1 MPAPR
6 AGAARCFEA
15 AIEAAKGTRWV
26 HEPVQ
31 DDPDGPRLRTQRRWL
46 ERAAHVLGLCQAVSV
61 EIVGRVV
68 SVLGLMG
75 LDHQRA
81 WHRFSATRRMREQG
95 GAVSG
100 LLEQLPLDAQLWAR
114 LLAAGGLGQAWG
126 EARMLVASIGRL
138 NTPQAVIARAGRAP
152 P

>member
-1 MPAPR
+1 MFPMGACTWGRWIQVAMPGRWRMAVPAPR

-95 GAVSG
+95 GAVS
-100 LLEQLPLDAQLWAR
+100 
-114 LLAAGGLGQAWG
+114 
-126 EARMLVASIGRL
+126 
-138 NTPQAVIARAGRAP
+138 
-152 P
+152 